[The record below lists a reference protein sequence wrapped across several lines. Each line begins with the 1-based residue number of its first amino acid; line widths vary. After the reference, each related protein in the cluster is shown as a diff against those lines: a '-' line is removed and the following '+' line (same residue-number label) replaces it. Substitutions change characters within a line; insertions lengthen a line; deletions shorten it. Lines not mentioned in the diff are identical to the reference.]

1 MKNIKYIETTLGTD
15 PKNPLCQVR
24 DEDVTYILNYLM
36 GTAKYFSDI
45 SQKKAD
51 VWHDIIKR
59 LPKHLHKGAN
69 GPNSIISFCL
79 GLLTNTYFNIQKYK
93 GQCRISRKQIEDLE
107 FCSKCLHI
115 ADAQFEPIRFQS
127 SLIEVA
133 GEMV

>member
-79 GLLTNTYFNIQKYK
+79 GLLTNTYFNIQKY
-93 GQCRISRKQIEDLE
+93 
-107 FCSKCLHI
+107 
-115 ADAQFEPIRFQS
+115 
-127 SLIEVA
+127 
-133 GEMV
+133 